1 MRFFSLQSPGG
12 EFHGGTKRRS
22 NSLQF
27 RVTKTCSPPEG
38 NFTEER
44 GTSAHCQLCTA
55 HPVAVPRR
63 GISRRNPS
71 YVREWLASAAAEME
85 LQSPGGEFHGGTGLI
100 GPTARAARPNVAVP
114 RRGISRRNLRTRP
127 GRYGHYC
134 RSCSPPEGNFTE
146 ERHPGRRPR
155 ASAAVIVLQS
165 PGGEFHGGTWTARG
179 AGAVASN
186 LCCSPPEGNFT
197 EEQART
203 ARGGLVAPV
212 HVAVPRR
219 GISRRNP
226 SRIRQ
231 SSSGRYFL
239 VAVPRRGISRR
250 NLEVVELPA
259 LLASPVAVPRRG
271 ISRRNLTSVVTQID
285 GQANRCSP
293 PEGNFTEELR
303 IYAPWRSRD
312 ECGHV
317 AVPRRGI
324 SRRNTSSARIP
335 RGFANRR
342 CSPPEG
348 NFTEERRRGP
358 RRVGAPARRVAVPRR
373 GISRRNSLDLIPD
386 WDKAADVAV
395 PRRGISRRN

>member
-1 MRFFSLQSPGG
+1 MREARPSVARWGASQRKGRGWGFPPAGRHPRAG
-12 EFHGGTKRRS
+12 
-22 NSLQF
+22 
-27 RVTKTCSPPEG
+27 CSPPEG
-38 NFTEER
+38 NFTEEHKG
-44 GTSAHCQLCTA
+44 GTAVNTELWK
-55 HPVAVPRR
+55 VAVPRR
-63 GISRRNPS
+63 GISRRN
-71 YVREWLASAAAEME
+71 
-85 LQSPGGEFHGGTGLI
+85 SPEVQRIFEALRLH
-100 GPTARAARPNVAVP
+100 VAVP